1 MTSSSA
7 VCIGIDVSKER
18 LEVAYGPTE
27 VRSVDNTPSG
37 IAQIAKRL
45 RELPVDLV
53 VLEAT
58 GCYSQ
63 AVADALAVAG
73 HRVAVVQPGRIKQYA
88 RSQGLRAKTD
98 RIDARLIAQY
108 GRHTEDL
115 VFHQPPSPALKRLRA
130 LVDRR
135 DQLVE
140 DRVREDNRLEACGD
154 STVRKLLQQSIA
166 RLKKQVAALE
176 KQIVAVI
183 AADAGFAAK
192 AAVARQVT
200 GIGPATV
207 ACLLA
212 HLPEL
217 GYVNR
222 QEVAALAGLA
232 PYNNDSGPHQG
243 KRSIYGGRQRVRTA
257 LHMAALCAKRFDDQ
271 ANAFYTNLKQRGK
284 PTLVALVAVARK
296 LIIRVNS
303 LITQHLRQAAT
314 PTPTP
319 AAV

>member
-1 MTSSSA
+1 MTPSSA
-7 VCIGIDVSKER
+7 VCIGIDVAKER
-18 LEVAYGPTE
+18 LEVAFGPTE
-27 VRSVDNTPSG
+27 VRSYDNTPAG
-37 IAQIAKRL
+37 IAQVAQRL
-45 RELPVDLV
+45 KGLPVDLI

-63 AVADALAVAG
+63 AAADALAVAG
-73 HRVAVVQPGRIKQYA
+73 YSVAVVQPGRIKHYA
-88 RSQGLRAKTD
+88 RSQGLLAKTD

-115 VFHQPPSPALKRLRA
+115 VLHQPPSEALKRLRA

-135 DQLVE
+135 DQIVE
-140 DRVREDNRLEACGD
+140 DRVREENRLEACGD
-154 STVRKLLQQSIA
+154 DGIRKLLRQSIA
-166 RLKKQVAALE
+166 RLTKQAQALE
-176 KQIVAVI
+176 KQIAAVI

-192 AAVARQVT
+192 ATVARTVK

-217 GYVNR
+217 GHVNR
-222 QEVAALAGLA
+222 QEIAALAGLA
-232 PYNNDSGPHQG
+232 PYNNDSGPRQG

-257 LHMAALCAKRFDDQ
+257 LHMAALCAKRFDDRSK
-271 ANAFYTNLKQRGK
+271 AFFMHLQQRGK

-296 LIIRVNS
+296 LIIRVNA
-303 LITQHLRQAAT
+303 LIAKLVR
-314 PTPTP
+314 PP
-319 AAV
+319 APEPASP

>member
-1 MTSSSA
+1 MTPSSA
-7 VCIGIDVSKER
+7 VCIGIDVAKER
-18 LEVAYGPTE
+18 LEVAFGPTE
-27 VRSVDNTPSG
+27 VRSYDNTPAG
-37 IAQIAKRL
+37 IAQVAQRL
-45 RELPVDLV
+45 KGLPVDLI

-63 AVADALAVAG
+63 AAADALAVAG
-73 HRVAVVQPGRIKQYA
+73 YSVAVVQPGRIKHYA
-88 RSQGLRAKTD
+88 KSQGLLAKTD

-115 VFHQPPSPALKRLRA
+115 VLHQPPSEALKRLRA

-135 DQLVE
+135 DQIVE
-140 DRVREDNRLEACGD
+140 DRVREENRLEACGD
-154 STVRKLLQQSIA
+154 DGIRKLLRQSIA
-166 RLKKQVAALE
+166 RLTKQAQALE
-176 KQIVAVI
+176 KQIAAVI

-192 AAVARQVT
+192 ATVARTVK

-217 GYVNR
+217 GHVNR
-222 QEVAALAGLA
+222 QEIAALAGLA
-232 PYNNDSGPHQG
+232 PYNNDSGPRQG

-257 LHMAALCAKRFDDQ
+257 LHMAALCAKRFDDRSK
-271 ANAFYTNLKQRGK
+271 AFFTHLQQRGK

-296 LIIRVNS
+296 LIIRVNA
-303 LITQHLRQAAT
+303 LIAKLVR
-314 PTPTP
+314 PP
-319 AAV
+319 APEPASP

>member
-1 MTSSSA
+1 MTPSSA
-7 VCIGIDVSKER
+7 VCIGIDVAKER
-18 LEVAYGPTE
+18 LEVAFGPTE
-27 VRSVDNTPSG
+27 VRSYDNTPAG
-37 IAQIAKRL
+37 IAQIAQRL
-45 RELPVDLV
+45 KGLPVDLI

-58 GCYSQ
+58 GCYSR
-63 AVADALAVAG
+63 AAADALAVAG
-73 HRVAVVQPGRIKQYA
+73 YSVAVVQPGRIKHYA
-88 RSQGLRAKTD
+88 KSQGLLAKTD

-115 VFHQPPSPALKRLRA
+115 VLHQPPSEALKRLRA

-135 DQLVE
+135 DQIVE
-140 DRVREDNRLEACGD
+140 DRVREENRLEACGD
-154 STVRKLLQQSIA
+154 DGIRKLLRQSIA
-166 RLKKQVAALE
+166 RLTKQAQALE
-176 KQIVAVI
+176 KQIAAVI

-192 AAVARQVT
+192 ATVARTVK

-217 GYVNR
+217 GHVNR
-222 QEVAALAGLA
+222 QEIAALAGLA

-257 LHMAALCAKRFDDQ
+257 LHMAALCAKRFDDRSK
-271 ANAFYTNLKQRGK
+271 AFFLHLQQRGK

-296 LIIRVNS
+296 LIIRVNA
-303 LITQHLRQAAT
+303 LIAKLVR
-314 PTPTP
+314 PP
-319 AAV
+319 APEPASP

>member
-1 MTSSSA
+1 MTPSSA
-7 VCIGIDVSKER
+7 VCIGIDVAKER
-18 LEVAYGPTE
+18 LEVAFGPTE
-27 VRSVDNTPSG
+27 VRSYDNTPAG
-37 IAQIAKRL
+37 IAQVAQRL
-45 RELPVDLV
+45 KGLPVDLI

-63 AVADALAVAG
+63 AAADALAVAG
-73 HRVAVVQPGRIKQYA
+73 YRVAVVQPGRIKHYA
-88 RSQGLRAKTD
+88 KSQGLLAKTD

-115 VFHQPPSPALKRLRA
+115 VLHQPPSEALKRLRA

-135 DQLVE
+135 DQIVE
-140 DRVREDNRLEACGD
+140 DRVREENRLEACGD
-154 STVRKLLQQSIA
+154 NGIRKLLRQSIA
-166 RLKKQVAALE
+166 RLTKQAQALE
-176 KQIVAVI
+176 KQIAAVI

-192 AAVARQVT
+192 ATVARTVK

-217 GYVNR
+217 GHVNR
-222 QEVAALAGLA
+222 QEIAALAGLA

-257 LHMAALCAKRFDDQ
+257 LHMAALCAKRFDDRSK
-271 ANAFYTNLKQRGK
+271 AFFAHLQQRGK

-296 LIIRVNS
+296 LIIRVNA
-303 LITQHLRQAAT
+303 LIAKLVR
-314 PTPTP
+314 PP
-319 AAV
+319 APEPASP

>member
-1 MTSSSA
+1 MTPSSA
-7 VCIGIDVSKER
+7 VCIGIDVAKER
-18 LEVAYGPTE
+18 LEVAFGPTE
-27 VRSVDNTPSG
+27 VRSYDNTPAG
-37 IAQIAKRL
+37 IAQIAQRL
-45 RELPVDLV
+45 KGLPVDLI

-63 AVADALAVAG
+63 AAADALAVAG
-73 HRVAVVQPGRIKQYA
+73 YSVAVVQPGRIKHYA
-88 RSQGLRAKTD
+88 KSQGLLAKTD

-115 VFHQPPSPALKRLRA
+115 VLHQPPSEALKRLRA

-135 DQLVE
+135 DQIVE
-140 DRVREDNRLEACGD
+140 DRVREENRLEACGD
-154 STVRKLLQQSIA
+154 DGIRKLLRQSIA
-166 RLKKQVAALE
+166 RLTKQAQALE
-176 KQIVAVI
+176 KQIAAVI

-192 AAVARQVT
+192 ATVARTVK
-200 GIGPATV
+200 GIGPTTV

-217 GYVNR
+217 GHVNR
-222 QEVAALAGLA
+222 QEIAALAGLA

-257 LHMAALCAKRFDDQ
+257 LHMAALCAKRFDDRSK
-271 ANAFYTNLKQRGK
+271 AFFMHLQQRGK

-296 LIIRVNS
+296 LIIRVNA
-303 LITQHLRQAAT
+303 LIAKLVR
-314 PTPTP
+314 PP
-319 AAV
+319 APEPSSP